1 MLEVRELRLVQAVA
15 EHGTLVRAA
24 RVLGVSQPA
33 LTRSLAALEAK
44 LRGQLFERSRQGV
57 IPTNLG
63 RAVLSEAADILARL
77 NRLDSTVAEVRGGQ
91 VRELRIVAGNYVG
104 ETVGYRAAARML
116 SLYPTTR
123 LRLIPGDWAEVPR
136 ALHAREAS
144 LGLLDLRGHEP
155 DPGLEIEPLRP
166 QPGVF
171 VVRSGHPLA
180 ALATVTLP
188 DILAFPLIFIGRVP
202 QAVQGPMAAA
212 REATRAAG
220 RAHPAFPA
228 MIQESPSVAVA
239 LLRHCDAVVPATL
252 PVAGASLRS
261 GEVAALRWRAPWMS
275 LHPGVVRLRGRPP
288 GEAEQGFLDLLRDTD
303 REVEREAGAWLAGLG
318 LPADCA

>member
-63 RAVLSEAADILARL
+63 RTVLAEAADILARL
-77 NRLDSTVAEVRGGQ
+77 DRLDSAVAEVRGGQ
-91 VRELRIVAGNYVG
+91 VRELRIVAGTYVG
-104 ETVGYRAAARML
+104 ETLGHRAAARML
-116 SLYPTTR
+116 SVYPATR
-123 LRLIPGDWAEVPR
+123 IRLIAGDWAEVPR
-136 ALHAREAS
+136 VIHAREAS
-144 LGLLDLRGHEP
+144 LGILDLRGHEP
-155 DPGLEIEPLRP
+155 DPGLVVERLRP

-171 VVRSGHPLA
+171 VVRRGHPLA
-180 ALATVTLP
+180 SRPEVTLA
-188 DILAFPLIFIGRVP
+188 DILAFPLIMIGRLP

-212 REATRAAG
+212 REAARAAG

-228 MIQESPSVAVA
+228 MIQDSPSVAVG
-239 LLRHCDAVVPATL
+239 LLRHCDAVTAATL
-252 PVAGASLRS
+252 PVAHAALRA
-261 GEVAALRWRAPWMS
+261 GDVEVLRWRAPWVS
-275 LHPGVVRLRGRPP
+275 LHPGVARLRGHAL
-288 GEAEQGFLDLLRDTD
+288 GEAEQGYLDLLRDVD
-303 REVEREAGAWLAGLG
+303 REVEQEGQAWLAELG
-318 LPADCA
+318 LSAECG